1 MRANDG
7 FFDDCCRQAEQG
19 ADDAQYRLGLM
30 LSTGQ
35 QGTPMDYVTAHMWLN
50 LAAMKGHTAARER
63 RKEISFDMSKVE
75 IAEAQRRARKW
86 IETRH

>member
-1 MRANDG
+1 
-7 FFDDCCRQAEQG
+7 
-19 ADDAQYRLGLM
+19 
-30 LSTGQ
+30 
-35 QGTPMDYVTAHMWLN
+35 MDYVTAHMWLN

-63 RKEISFDMSKVE
+63 RKEISFDMSKIE